1 MVDQKEVPMVV
12 LQGVQREDRTGVLMV
27 VPMADRTE
35 DPQVGR
41 TVVLKE
47 DPMVVLLE
55 LWVLLVL
62 KVQKVDRLVLVLKV
76 QKVDRL
82 VLVLKVLQVGRLV
95 LVLKVQ
101 QVDRLVLVLKVL
113 QVDQLVL
120 VTLEHPLF
128 QLQRLWPQQ
137 QIANLQVHSEP
148 LALQLRYFP
157 MEEFL
162 LRLQVDLE
170 MWKVDLPLFL
180 LN

>member
-1 MVDQKEVPMVV
+1 MVDQKEDPMVVLKGVLREDRTVVPMVV
-12 LQGVQREDRTGVLMV
+12 LKE
-27 VPMADRTE
+27 DRTE

-47 DPMVVLLE
+47 GPMVVPLE

-62 KVQKVDRLVLVLKV
+62 KVQKVDRMVQALKV
-76 QKVDRL
+76 QMVGRL

-101 QVDRLVLVLKVL
+101 R
-113 QVDQLVL
+113 VDQLVL

-162 LRLQVDLE
+162 LRLQIDLE

>member
-1 MVDQKEVPMVV
+1 MVDQKEDPMVVLREDRTVVPMVVPMVV
-12 LQGVQREDRTGVLMV
+12 LK
-27 VPMADRTE
+27 E

-41 TVVLKE
+41 MVALKE
-47 DPMVVLLE
+47 DPMVVPLE

-62 KVQKVDRLVLVLKV
+62 KVQRVDRLVLVLKV
-76 QKVDRL
+76 QKVD
-82 VLVLKVLQVGRLV
+82 QLV

-101 QVDRLVLVLKVL
+101 R
-113 QVDQLVL
+113 VDQLVL
-120 VTLEHPLF
+120 ATLEHPLF
-128 QLQRLWPQQ
+128 QLHRLWPQQ
-137 QIANLQVHSEP
+137 LIANLQGHSEP

-170 MWKVDLPLFL
+170 MWKVVLPLFL

>member
-12 LQGVQREDRTGVLMV
+12 LREDRTV
-27 VPMADRTE
+27 VPMVVLKE

-41 TVVLKE
+41 TVALKE
-47 DPMVVLLE
+47 DPMVVPLE

-62 KVQKVDRLVLVLKV
+62 KVQKVDQLVLVLKEQKVDQLVLVLKEQKVDQLVLVLKV

-82 VLVLKVLQVGRLV
+82 VLVI
-95 LVLKVQ
+95 
-101 QVDRLVLVLKVL
+101 
-113 QVDQLVL
+113 
-120 VTLEHPLF
+120 LELEQPLF
-128 QLQRLWPQQ
+128 QLHRLWPQQ
-137 QIANLQVHSEP
+137 LIANLQGHSEP
-148 LALQLRYFP
+148 LALQFRYFP